1 MRARPSM
8 AAELMNTK
16 DSDIKD
22 YLVIAALK
30 NPRFNLSKCL
40 RDAYKN
46 EVNSEENLESIERD
60 LLNNYESDLGR

>member
-1 MRARPSM
+1 M

-30 NPRFNLSKCL
+30 NPRFNLMKCL
-40 RDAYKN
+40 QSAYGENGK
-46 EVNSEENLESIERD
+46 EEDETD
-60 LLNNYESDLGR
+60 LLELEQS